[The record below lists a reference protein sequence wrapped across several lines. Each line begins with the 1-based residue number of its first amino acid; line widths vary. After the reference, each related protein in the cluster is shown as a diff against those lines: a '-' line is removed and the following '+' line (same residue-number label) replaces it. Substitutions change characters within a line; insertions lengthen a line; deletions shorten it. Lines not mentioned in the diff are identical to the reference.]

1 MAATTQAVELA
12 QAAMKAAQEKLAT
25 EIVALDVSE
34 QLYITDVFIVAS
46 GESDRQVRAI
56 VDEVEKELRERDV
69 KPLRREGLDE
79 ARWVLLDFGDIVV
92 HIQHTE
98 DREYYALERLWKDCP
113 PIAVPAVQGE

>member
-12 QAAMKAAQEKLAT
+12 QVAMKAAQDKLAT

-46 GESDRQVRAI
+46 GDSDRQVRAI
-56 VDEVEKELRERDV
+56 VDEVEKELRSHDV

-113 PIAVPAVQGE
+113 PVAVPVAQGE

>member
-1 MAATTQAVELA
+1 
-12 QAAMKAAQEKLAT
+12 MKAAQEKLAT

-113 PIAVPAVQGE
+113 PVAVPSVQGE